1 MRRQFDKR
9 LRVASSLAIAFGLSL
24 AASPAQAEFVNGD
37 NPGILVAVSF
47 GSLAGLTTS
56 IAATVYA
63 VQGKTFDSG
72 WIFPALFGS
81 AVTTTM
87 TISLIADA
95 ADRGFSTGHGVGIAA
110 LLLLTTWPTYWTL
123 RTAIADVD
131 PGEYLEPELD
141 PELEAEVSLQPPP
154 DAVMVPVFAINF

>member
-1 MRRQFDKR
+1 MKSARDNF
-9 LRVASSLAIAFGLSL
+9 RVASSLAFVVGLSCVTST
-24 AASPAQAEFVNGD
+24 ARAEFVNAD
-37 NPGILVAVSF
+37 NPGILIAVTF

-72 WIFPALFGS
+72 WIVPALFGG

-87 TISLIADA
+87 SISLIADA
-95 ADRGFSTGHGVGIAA
+95 ADRGFSTGHGVGILA
-110 LLLLTTWPTYWTL
+110 LLALTAWPTYWTI

-141 PELEAEVSLQPPP
+141 PELEAEVSLHPPP